1 MKYFLHVF
9 FKKNIYLILIVLIF
23 CTLTSSNTL
32 GSNVAYSNNIINY
45 QENETINQ
53 KNRLINYTANV
64 GVLNSADSQL
74 YNNITNLSN
83 PIFEGKTGSSSDYT
97 NNKIDTLNQIIEI
110 YVLLITV
117 IIAVII
123 ALYQLFNPKY
133 HQLLETLLKKESYL
147 FISIIL
153 IVFGIFAYNFYIIP
167 TNRILDI
174 EFFILAALTVF
185 LIYFVYKLTKYSN
198 KYNLISSYLSIIVD
212 YDIFKEICNRYG
224 YPEEENIQ
232 KNLFMELMKSSAEK
246 LQNKFK
252 NSMEEFSLENKDESL
267 DSIKKKFQSK
277 NQNIRFLNKTI
288 SKNSKESDIESI
300 YDILLLAIEDSDY
313 RFFSKII
320 EQVDEILFSIIK
332 NDTAD
337 PQIKEKIIDFLFMNY
352 NRLVTKAININK
364 FEFYLTVSESYEKMG
379 KILIDKGDLEKVKIL
394 VDKIGRHAYAIN
406 KKTFHED
413 YSYKATDCIFNLIY
427 YYIDKKPYSDYE
439 VQKWLE
445 TIGSIAED
453 ITEVD
458 YKIKYKSI
466 RVDYTT
472 ETESKDHPVYQI
484 INNLEKLNK
493 QVIRKI
499 PEIENSDNKVGCIV
513 EVTSLILKNITM
525 KLIKVNDFST
535 TYSIYSAYKT
545 ITEDAMTKKIHY
557 ALGYILQDLHQIG
570 NEIIEQGWFN
580 NANAFLFDIAKL
592 GILAE
597 NKKVEKPEPWLSGE
611 FWFYDFAKILKDL
624 YKKFVQKFN
633 MEPYERYQGDFFH
646 ELIITSDATNFI
658 QYYEFCEPDII
669 IYGNFKEEP

>member
-1 MKYFLHVF
+1 M
-9 FKKNIYLILIVLIF
+9 
-23 CTLTSSNTL
+23 
-32 GSNVAYSNNIINY
+32 
-45 QENETINQ
+45 
-53 KNRLINYTANV
+53 
-64 GVLNSADSQL
+64 
-74 YNNITNLSN
+74 
-83 PIFEGKTGSSSDYT
+83 
-97 NNKIDTLNQIIEI
+97 
-110 YVLLITV
+110 
-117 IIAVII
+117 
-123 ALYQLFNPKY
+123 YQLFNPKY

-277 NQNIRFLNKTI
+277 NQNIRFLNETI

-427 YYIDKKPYSDYE
+427 YYIDKKGRP
-439 VQKWLE
+439 
-445 TIGSIAED
+445 
-453 ITEVD
+453 
-458 YKIKYKSI
+458 
-466 RVDYTT
+466 
-472 ETESKDHPVYQI
+472 
-484 INNLEKLNK
+484 
-493 QVIRKI
+493 
-499 PEIENSDNKVGCIV
+499 
-513 EVTSLILKNITM
+513 SL
-525 KLIKVNDFST
+525 
-535 TYSIYSAYKT
+535 
-545 ITEDAMTKKIHY
+545 
-557 ALGYILQDLHQIG
+557 
-570 NEIIEQGWFN
+570 
-580 NANAFLFDIAKL
+580 
-592 GILAE
+592 
-597 NKKVEKPEPWLSGE
+597 
-611 FWFYDFAKILKDL
+611 
-624 YKKFVQKFN
+624 
-633 MEPYERYQGDFFH
+633 
-646 ELIITSDATNFI
+646 
-658 QYYEFCEPDII
+658 
-669 IYGNFKEEP
+669 YG

>member
-1 MKYFLHVF
+1 M
-9 FKKNIYLILIVLIF
+9 
-23 CTLTSSNTL
+23 
-32 GSNVAYSNNIINY
+32 
-45 QENETINQ
+45 
-53 KNRLINYTANV
+53 
-64 GVLNSADSQL
+64 
-74 YNNITNLSN
+74 
-83 PIFEGKTGSSSDYT
+83 
-97 NNKIDTLNQIIEI
+97 
-110 YVLLITV
+110 
-117 IIAVII
+117 
-123 ALYQLFNPKY
+123 
-133 HQLLETLLKKESYL
+133 
-147 FISIIL
+147 
-153 IVFGIFAYNFYIIP
+153 
-167 TNRILDI
+167 
-174 EFFILAALTVF
+174 
-185 LIYFVYKLTKYSN
+185 
-198 KYNLISSYLSIIVD
+198 
-212 YDIFKEICNRYG
+212 
-224 YPEEENIQ
+224 
-232 KNLFMELMKSSAEK
+232 
-246 LQNKFK
+246 
-252 NSMEEFSLENKDESL
+252 
-267 DSIKKKFQSK
+267 
-277 NQNIRFLNKTI
+277 
-288 SKNSKESDIESI
+288 
-300 YDILLLAIEDSDY
+300 
-313 RFFSKII
+313 
-320 EQVDEILFSIIK
+320 
-332 NDTAD
+332 
-337 PQIKEKIIDFLFMNY
+337 
-352 NRLVTKAININK
+352 
-364 FEFYLTVSESYEKMG
+364 
-379 KILIDKGDLEKVKIL
+379 
-394 VDKIGRHAYAIN
+394 
-406 KKTFHED
+406 
-413 YSYKATDCIFNLIY
+413 
-427 YYIDKKPYSDYE
+427 
-439 VQKWLE
+439 E